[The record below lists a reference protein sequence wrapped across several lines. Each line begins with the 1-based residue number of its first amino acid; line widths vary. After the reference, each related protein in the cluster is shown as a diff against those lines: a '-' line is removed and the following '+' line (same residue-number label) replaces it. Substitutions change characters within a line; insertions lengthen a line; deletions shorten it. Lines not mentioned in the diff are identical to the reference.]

1 MKREN
6 IYVVL
11 SGNMHARCSVEIVR
25 RNVIIVKGFGRRS
38 IGSNNHEVEA
48 IDLSGT
54 VKVTYS
60 VDNKQ
65 TNSLKLKFPHN

>member
-1 MKREN
+1 MKRKN

-25 RNVIIVKGFGRRS
+25 RNVIHVKGFGRHS
-38 IGSNNHEVEA
+38 IGSDNHEVEA
-48 IDLSGT
+48 IDPSGT

-60 VDNKQ
+60 MDNKQ
-65 TNSLKLKFPHN
+65 TNKQPEAETFT

>member
-25 RNVIIVKGFGRRS
+25 RNVIHVKGFGRHS
-38 IGSNNHEVEA
+38 IGSDNHEVEA
-48 IDLSGT
+48 IDPSGT

-60 VDNKQ
+60 MDNKQ
-65 TNSLKLKFPHN
+65 TNSLKLKLSHN